1 MEIRL
6 ATFNLENLGIR
17 QGDDAPEARVRLP
30 RHMEALRRV
39 IYRMNA
45 DAVAFQEL
53 VDPDLL
59 DPLLAGLGY
68 EHIVVAER
76 GASPLRCGVFSRFPL
91 RDPSAVA
98 TGVDVDVLDRRT
110 GFEVR
115 VQGAFS
121 RPALRVIWD
130 VPGFAVT
137 LIVVHWKS
145 KIPSYTPARR
155 DGDGDRW
162 DTLGDAGE
170 GRLVTEVKR
179 LAQAVQIRRVVD
191 HLLREDPDARIAV
204 LGDFN
209 DTLESEGL
217 RIVVGD
223 ARSCESPGLAPM
235 ELLPCE
241 LAVSPGLRYTQI
253 YRGRRE
259 MLDHILISRG
269 LVPHFVG
276 ARVFNEGLRPVS
288 DSLEPDPY
296 DPGSDHAPLLAVF
309 RVG

>member
-6 ATFNLENLGIR
+6 ATFNLENLGVR
-17 QGDDAPEARVRLP
+17 EGEDGPGARARLP
-30 RHMEALRRV
+30 LHMDALRRM
-39 IYRMNA
+39 IRRMDA

-53 VDPDLL
+53 VDPALL
-59 DPLLAGLGY
+59 EPLLAGLGY
-68 EHIVVAER
+68 DHTVVAER
-76 GASPLRCGVFSRFPL
+76 GSSPLRCGVFSKYPL
-91 RDPSAVA
+91 RHARAVA
-98 TGVDVDVLDRRT
+98 TGVDLEVVDRKSGL
-110 GFEVR
+110 EVR

-121 RPALRVIWD
+121 RPALQVTWD

-155 DGDGDRW
+155 EGDGDRW

-179 LAQAVQIRRVVD
+179 LAQAVQIRRTVD
-191 HLLREDPDARIAV
+191 HLLLEDPEARIAV

-217 RIVVGD
+217 RIVAGD
-223 ARSCESPGLAPM
+223 ARSCDSPGLAAA

-241 LAVSPGLRYTQI
+241 LAVPEDLRYTQI

-309 RVG
+309 RAG